1 MTDTLHTGLTTASLL
16 AADRGDGSN
25 FVLYFNTILIVLVVT
40 VVIVRQFTV
49 RAVTQRMYFWVGVL
63 IVRGCILP
71 GPAELKPG
79 SIVLL
84 VLSLL
89 ASVAFG
95 YWRGAAFPMWKESDG
110 RVLRKGDR
118 RILLLWLATVAVR
131 LVFGA
136 IGAVAFGEAFNAN
149 ALWLGMGVTL
159 AVQHVIMM
167 RRRDEAPL
175 RAPQTEAEAAPAGTA
190 AAER

>member
-1 MTDTLHTGLTTASLL
+1 MTDTLHMGLTTASQL
-16 AADRGDGSN
+16 AADKGDDGT
-25 FVLYFNTILIVLVVT
+25 FVLYFNTILIVVIVT

-49 RAVTQRMYFWVGVL
+49 RAVTRRMYFWVGVL
-63 IVRGCILP
+63 IIRGCIPP

-89 ASVAFG
+89 ASIAFG
-95 YWRGAAFPMWKESDG
+95 LWRGAVFPMWKESDG

-131 LVFGA
+131 LVFGT
-136 IGAVAFGEAFNAN
+136 IGAVAFDESFNAN

-175 RAPQTEAEAAPAGTA
+175 RMPQAEAEATS
-190 AAER
+190 R